1 MSTFKIGLRQ
11 IKECVH
17 VVTDF
22 IFVNANI
29 QQNHFGVQIVF
40 KVYCGMKRDIY
51 TVYSYLT
58 KVSNSTAKVLL
69 FCLIPISFNDSIKL

>member
-29 QQNHFGVQIVF
+29 QQNHFGV
-40 KVYCGMKRDIY
+40 
-51 TVYSYLT
+51 
-58 KVSNSTAKVLL
+58 
-69 FCLIPISFNDSIKL
+69 